1 MYSKKEENPLSLFQ
15 QLESEVRSYCRS
27 FPTIFTKASGSKM
40 WDESG
45 KEYID
50 FLSGAGSLNYGHNHP
65 KMKQKL
71 VEYILSDQITHSLDM
86 ATAAKKHFL
95 QQFNEIILKP
105 RNLDYKIMFPGPT
118 GTNTVESALK
128 LARKVTGRTNII
140 SFTNS
145 FHGMTIG
152 SLSVTGNAMKRKGA
166 GIPLQ
171 NTVSMPFDNYLDE
184 DFDTV
189 EYLERFLEDNGSG
202 VDKPAAMILETVQG
216 EGGINAARF
225 TWLKRIEEVCR
236 KWDILLIVDDVQA
249 GVGRTGTFFSFEP
262 AGIKPDIVC
271 LSKSIGG
278 YGLPL
283 ALTLFKRNLDIWKPG
298 EHNGTFRGNNH
309 AFITAAESLEYW
321 KDPSFEKEIQEKA
334 NIITA
339 FLRDIVNKYPEI
351 KGNVRGRG
359 FMQGIGT
366 DVDGMAENI
375 CGEAFKQGLIM
386 ETSGPNSEVFKLF
399 PALTI
404 SKKDLNKGLQI
415 IEESIKAVV
424 RKKELATA

>member
-1 MYSKKEENPLSLFQ
+1 MKSNCKANPMSTFEQ
-15 QLESEVRSYCRS
+15 FESEVRAYCRS
-27 FPTIFTKASGSKM
+27 FPTVFTKAKGSKM
-40 WDESG
+40 WDENG
-45 KEYID
+45 KEYLD
-50 FLSGAGSLNYGHNHP
+50 FLAGAGSLNYGHNNP
-65 KMKQKL
+65 TMKQKL
-71 VEYILSDQITHSLDM
+71 VDYILEDKITHSLDM
-86 ATAAKKHFL
+86 ATVAKKNFI
-95 QQFNEIILKP
+95 QRFNEVILKP
-105 RNLDYKIMFPGPT
+105 RKLDYKMMFPGPT

-140 SFTNS
+140 CFTNS

-171 NTVSMPFDNYLDE
+171 NTVSMPFDNYFDD

-189 EYLERFLEDNGSG
+189 EYLERYLEDNGSG
-202 VDKPAAMILETVQG
+202 MDKPAAIILETVQG

-225 TWLKRIEEVCR
+225 EWLKRIEQVCR

-249 GVGRTGTFFSFEP
+249 GVGRAGTFFSFEP
-262 AGIKPDIVC
+262 AGITPDIVC

-283 ALTLFKRNLDIWKPG
+283 ALTLFRRDLDVWKPG

-309 AFITAAESLEYW
+309 AFITATESLKYW
-321 KDPSFEKEIQEKA
+321 EDPSFEKEIKEKA
-334 NIITA
+334 TMMTD
-339 FLRDIVNKYPEI
+339 FLTELVKKYPEI
-351 KGNVRGRG
+351 DGDVRGRG
-359 FMQGIGT
+359 FMQGVGT
-366 DVDGMAENI
+366 RIDGIAEKI
-375 CGEAFKQGLIM
+375 CTEAFKRGLIM

-404 SKKDLNKGLQI
+404 SKEELADGLSI
-415 IEESIKAVV
+415 IENSVRATVKA
-424 RKKELATA
+424 KQLITA